1 MFATTY
7 SCLSETAAKLSVIVF
22 NLSKKKKKK
31 RDSFTAIRGND
42 VNRGLHKPLF
52 VS

>member
-1 MFATTY
+1 MKKHWSLMFATTY

-31 RDSFTAIRGND
+31 RLLYSHQG
-42 VNRGLHKPLF
+42 K
-52 VS
+52 